1 MFKQFPETYSVIFS
15 NNTQWLYVLF
25 SNISIQLHI
34 LHYICIPL
42 TLTQCNLTTWN
53 YLSQLRV
60 ETFGIAL
67 LLRIAD
73 RLKCT
78 VQKVI
83 KTNSVPF
90 TCIIIQT
97 NSEPLSCTV
106 LYVDGLI
113 YLVKTIIVYS
123 IDRRSFLWLY
133 LLFITF

>member
-1 MFKQFPETYSVIFS
+1 VFKQFPETYSVIFS

-97 NSEPLSCTV
+97 NSEPLSCAYGQGYRSEFTRW
-106 LYVDGLI
+106 LSRINTYA
-113 YLVKTIIVYS
+113 TFCS
-123 IDRRSFLWLY
+123 ITRPPS
-133 LLFITF
+133 